1 MKPKKP
7 KINCRDKGIRG
18 ERLVIDWL
26 QPIVDATVAK
36 LGASPVLLQRNTLQ
50 SDVGGIDIVGLRWLA
65 PEVKNCAKDTPAMV
79 EGWWQQACDQA
90 EDGQTPVLF
99 YKVGR
104 RPFRVRMEGGWGEG
118 MVWNCGPVEINP
130 TQFEAWFTAML
141 EAELQKVGQKGQ
153 A

>member
-7 KINCRDKGIRG
+7 KINCRSKGIRG

-104 RPFRVRMEGGWGEG
+104 RPFRIRMAGGWGAG
-118 MVWNCGPVEINP
+118 SVWNCGHVEISP
-130 TQFEAWFTAML
+130 SQFELWFTAML
-141 EAELQKVGQKGQ
+141 EAELKSPRSV
-153 A
+153 